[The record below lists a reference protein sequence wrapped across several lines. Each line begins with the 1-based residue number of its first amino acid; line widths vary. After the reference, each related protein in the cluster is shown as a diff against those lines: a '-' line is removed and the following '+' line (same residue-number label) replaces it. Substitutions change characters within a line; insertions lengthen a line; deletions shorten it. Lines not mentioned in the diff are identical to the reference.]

1 MTKREIQDRIDVLLK
16 RGAVGNVGDWVYE
29 VNWLIAEYKRLVR
42 PQGAYLDGEWFGGN
56 NGGK

>member
-16 RGAVGNVGDWVYE
+16 RGAVSNVGDWVYE

-42 PQGAYLDGEWFGGN
+42 PQGAYLDGEWFGGYH
-56 NGGK
+56 GGK